1 MKLKL
6 RTRLAVAFVIITVVP
21 LALIYAVVAGLSNYQ
36 MKSFRKAYNLTEQV
50 NLFSGNSLQIFNR
63 MTQVEQKEIEKILDS
78 SPEKLVIWNIC
89 RS

>member
-50 NLFSGNSLQIFNR
+50 NLFL
-63 MTQVEQKEIEKILDS
+63 TE
-78 SPEKLVIWNIC
+78 
-89 RS
+89 